1 MARRASGE
9 EWRETRRAVV
19 EALRSGRVTIQEVS
33 DELGVSRSAIGGW
46 IAAERQRRER
56 EGRPVGTPFVRVDVP
71 GSGRGGADVAVLVL
85 RGGRRLRVSEGFA
98 AEELAR
104 LVRTLESLC

>member
-1 MARRASGE
+1 MGRAAGGE

-33 DELGVSRSAIGGW
+33 DDLGVSRSAIGGW

-56 EGRPVGTPFVRVDVP
+56 DGRGVATTFVRVDVP
-71 GSGRGGADVAVLVL
+71 ASRRGTDVAVLVL